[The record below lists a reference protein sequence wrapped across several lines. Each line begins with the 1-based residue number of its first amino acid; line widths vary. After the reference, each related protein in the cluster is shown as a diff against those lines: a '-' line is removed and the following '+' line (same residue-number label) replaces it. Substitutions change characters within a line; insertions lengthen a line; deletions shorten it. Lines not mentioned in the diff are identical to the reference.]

1 MNQVNDPDTM
11 STVSL
16 TAINITGAVIG
27 TYIWADFWLLVL
39 LALVCFIDFVTGIM
53 ASYRMD
59 EDITSKKWIVG
70 LFAKFSLI
78 MTLFISGL
86 VLRTYHE
93 QVANYVIFFF
103 IWMFT
108 VGELYSAW
116 SNTYTIRTGI
126 REKEQDV
133 VAITINKYKAVISA
147 LWGTNKGG
155 TK

>member
-1 MNQVNDPDTM
+1 MNDPDTM

>member
-27 TYIWADFWLLVL
+27 TYIWADFWLLAL

-59 EDITSKKWIVG
+59 EDITSKRWIVG

-86 VLRTYHE
+86 VLCTYHE

-108 VGELYSAW
+108 MAELYSAW
-116 SNTYTIRTGI
+116 SNTYTIRTGT

-147 LWGTNKGG
+147 LWGTDKGG

>member
-1 MNQVNDPDTM
+1 MNDPDTM

-103 IWMFT
+103 FIWMFT